1 MKGGTSQGR
10 NWSAVE
16 GETSLEWSRKTTTEL
31 YTLWTISILEL
42 KDRWGTILI
51 GSSPNNVTTIMWI
64 LTADKR
70 ELLINQTYK

>member
-1 MKGGTSQGR
+1 MKEGTGQGR
-10 NWSAVE
+10 NGSTVE

-31 YTLWTISILEL
+31 YTLGTISIIEL
-42 KDRWGTILI
+42 KDRWRTILI
-51 GSSPNNVTTIMWI
+51 GSSPNNVTTITWI